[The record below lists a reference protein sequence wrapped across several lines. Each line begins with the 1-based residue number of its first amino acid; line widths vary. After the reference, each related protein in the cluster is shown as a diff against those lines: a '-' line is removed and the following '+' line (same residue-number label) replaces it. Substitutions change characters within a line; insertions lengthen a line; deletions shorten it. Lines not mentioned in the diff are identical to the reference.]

1 MNRVFCKFTHN
12 TSLVFEGT
20 RMTMAGSPL
29 ADWFDFF
36 DYGGGSVSH
45 AVNLAEGVVH
55 VLFDSGAV
63 FQIDANPQ
71 TGFMVQKVRN

>member
-1 MNRVFCKFTHN
+1 MSRVFCKFTHD

-29 ADWFDFF
+29 ADWFDFL
-36 DYGGGSVSH
+36 DYGGGSVSD

-63 FQIDANPQ
+63 FQINAAPE
-71 TGFMVQKVRN
+71 TGFTIQKVRN